1 MRYAFL
7 IILYS
12 ALFSIMPSFVASATS
27 KNVVD
32 TTPIVAELYG
42 NPSAFNGRIIT
53 IYGLVTESARSSGY
67 FLLQDVSEHPIRIT
81 AGQPVPPK
89 GDQIQVTGT
98 VHVRQGTIWIEARK
112 IIHVQVVHGGG
123 CC

>member
-7 IILYS
+7 VILYS
-12 ALFSIMPSFVASATS
+12 LLFGIMPSFVASATS
-27 KNVVD
+27 ENVAD
-32 TTPIVAELYG
+32 PTPIVAELYG
-42 NPSAFNGRIIT
+42 NPSAFDGRVIT
-53 IYGLVTESARSSGY
+53 IYGLVTDSARSSGY

-81 AGQPVPPK
+81 VGQPVPAK

-98 VHVRQGTIWIEARK
+98 VHVRRGNIWIEARK